1 MLKLYLD
8 KLHIFDNIV
17 RRLGQK
23 KIGFQFRFFF
33 NKNCTVKYILIK
45 IGTESNNILPNTL
58 LKYHIDQC
66 DIF

>member
-1 MLKLYLD
+1 MLNLYLD
-8 KLHIFDNIV
+8 KFNILDNIV
-17 RRLGQK
+17 QILGQK
-23 KIGFQFRFFF
+23 NLTFQFQFFF

-58 LKYHIDQC
+58 LKYHIDQY